1 MIPWLVQTLI
11 AATFLM
17 ALVLLLRAPVTRA
30 FGPRAAYALWLLP
43 ALRMILPPLPGWR
56 AMYIPVFWI
65 QPHHSTVG
73 LVDPAT
79 AVHLLASTPADAATI
94 SAEAVTPMPILHP
107 APAPTAAHD
116 WGLLLIALWLG
127 VAALWFGWQMWRY
140 NRFLARALRGAVPL
154 ATIKGVSVL
163 MSEGVR
169 GPAATG
175 IWKRR
180 ILLPADFLTRYTP
193 EERRLALLH
202 EGAHHDRF
210 DILANLAALAVTA
223 LHWWNPLAHHAY
235 RYFREDQELACDAT
249 VLADCGAPERA
260 LYGRAL
266 LKSAVASTPS
276 VACALNPKSRIKQRI
291 AMMTRKPM
299 GRLRLLA
306 GGALAFAMIGGGM
319 MMTASGVE
327 AQPVA
332 PVAPQPPLPPEAPA
346 APDAAVP
353 PPAPLPPMPPMPP
366 VSGDNIHIRHH
377 LTPAERRRIERD
389 VHRATAEAR
398 RSARDA
404 VAQAHVAEH
413 AATAA
418 QARIARMDIPR
429 MVQAS
434 LNQARADL
442 AVQCAA
448 SGTPMPATADW
459 GKLATCGPGMR
470 KEIQASLA
478 GARASIR
485 AARDLSEAQRAEA
498 MRGLD
503 QALDRMDRDLSTM

>member
-17 ALVLLLRAPVTRA
+17 ALVLLLRGPVTRA

-43 ALRMILPPLPGWR
+43 ALRMILPPLPGW
-56 AMYIPVFWI
+56 
-65 QPHHSTVG
+65 QPHYVPVVWIEPHHTNIG
-73 LVDPAT
+73 LINPAILPKLAIT
-79 AVHLLASTPADAATI
+79 PAHASTI
-94 SAEAVTPMPILHP
+94 TPVPILHP
-107 APAPTAAHD
+107 APAPAAAHH

-140 NRFLARALRGAVPL
+140 NRFLSRALRGAVPL

-235 RYFREDQELACDAT
+235 KLFREDQELACDAT

-266 LKSAVASTPS
+266 LKSAVASTPA
-276 VACALNPKSRIKQRI
+276 VACALNPRSQLKQRI

-319 MMTASGVE
+319 AMTASGVE

-346 APDAAVP
+346 APDAVTP
-353 PPAPLPPMPPMPP
+353 PPAPLPPMPPLPAEH
-366 VSGDNIHIRHH
+366 VRIRHH
-377 LTPAERRRIERD
+377 LTPAEQRRIERD
-389 VHRATAEAR
+389 VHRATAEAQ
-398 RSARDA
+398 RSMRDA
-404 VAQAHVAEH
+404 MAQAHVAEH
-413 AATAA
+413 AAAAA
-418 QARIARMDIPR
+418 QTRIARMDIPR

-434 LNQARADL
+434 LDQARAGL
-442 AVQCAA
+442 AIQCAA
-448 SGTPMPATADW
+448 SGSPVPANADW

-470 KEIQASLA
+470 EEIYASLA

-498 MRGLD
+498 MRSLD
-503 QALDRMDRDLSTM
+503 QALDQMDRDLSTM